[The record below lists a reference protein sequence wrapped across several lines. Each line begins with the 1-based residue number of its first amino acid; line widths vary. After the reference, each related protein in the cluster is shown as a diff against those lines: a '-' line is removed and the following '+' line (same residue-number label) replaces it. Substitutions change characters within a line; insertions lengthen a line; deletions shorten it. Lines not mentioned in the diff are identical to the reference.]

1 MIAREALDAQMR
13 QVLAELAMVSNGR
26 ITAYNSAGGGD
37 NDDSVLPPTGDD
49 SPPHLHWARRYGEP
63 FHSCTQDCGHR
74 ERPATDDDERQAVL
88 EEARDDLQKARRG
101 ERLAVADLDD
111 PETARADLLR
121 STRGWKP
128 EDVERHHFS
137 HPPARLVRR
146 NRQAAG
152 LNVETGEELAT
163 SEGADV
169 RRLVVELQ
177 EAGWTERGIAMKL
190 KIHKTQVRRYL
201 GRAA

>member
-1 MIAREALDAQMR
+1 MIARASLDREMH
-13 QVLAELAMVSNGR
+13 QVLAELEMVSNGR

-37 NDDSVLPPTGDD
+37 NDETVLPPTGDD
-49 SPPHLHWARRYGEP
+49 SPSHLHWARRYGPP
-63 FHSCTQDCGHR
+63 FHTCTPDCEHR
-74 ERPATDDDERQAVL
+74 ERSAADDGERQAVL
-88 EEARDDLQKARRG
+88 DEARADLQKTRRG
-101 ERLAVADLDD
+101 EHRAVADLDD
-111 PETARADLLR
+111 PETARVDLLK

-152 LNVETGEELAT
+152 LNVETGEELAN

-169 RRLVVELQ
+169 RRRVAELE